1 MNEFNKALDD
11 IAALRSQV
19 ARSSEFLG
27 YGPTTL
33 AATSGIAVIAAV
45 AQRYLIPQPA
55 SDVVAYLALWVC
67 AAGLSMILIA
77 VEVVTRSKRAHSGL
91 ANEMVMSAVEQLLPA
106 VAAGVLLTCVM
117 ARSASES
124 LWMLPGLWQI
134 LLSLGLYASARSVPR
149 PMILTGGWYL
159 CSGLA
164 CIAFA
169 HGDDAFSPIAM
180 GASFGVGQLIAA
192 VLIHQQS
199 RLREDV

>member
-1 MNEFNKALDD
+1 MNELNKALDD

-19 ARSSEFLG
+19 ARSSEFQG

-33 AATSGIAVIAAV
+33 AATSGVAVIAAI
-45 AQRYLIPQPA
+45 AQGYFIPQPA
-55 SDVVAYLALWVC
+55 LDVFAYLALWVG
-67 AAGLSMILIA
+67 AAGLSVILIA
-77 VEVVTRSKRAHSGL
+77 LEVVTRSRRAHSGL
-91 ANEMVMSAVEQLLPA
+91 AHEMVTSAAEQLLPA
-106 VAAGVLLTCVM
+106 IAAGVLLTCVM

-134 LLSLGLYASARSVPR
+134 LLSLGLFSSARSVPR
-149 PMILTGGWYL
+149 PMIITGGFYL

-169 HGDDAFSPIAM
+169 QGEDAFSPIAM
-180 GASFGVGQLIAA
+180 GAPFGVGQLIAA

-199 RLREDV
+199 KLRADV